1 MKTNKKLLI
10 ISFLL
15 ILIGMGGCEN
25 ENEIYPDATI
35 VKELPKINVI
45 GNNTKSIVIQSQ
57 KELKAVF
64 NKNELQQIEDLQQID
79 FSKYTLLLGY
89 GSYSNEVSN
98 MEHSFSKTRTTSYT
112 YLLKV
117 GGDATRPDVFRY
129 GILVIK
135 LPKSAE
141 VIFKIEELHIE
152 N

>member
-1 MKTNKKLLI
+1 MKTKKILLI

-35 VKELPKINVI
+35 IKELPKINVI

-57 KELKAVF
+57 KELEAVF
-64 NKNELQQIEDLQQID
+64 NKNEL
-79 FSKYTLLLGY
+79 LLGY
-89 GSYSNEVSN
+89 GGYGNEVST
-98 MEHSFSKTRTTSYT
+98 MVHSFSKTRTTSYI